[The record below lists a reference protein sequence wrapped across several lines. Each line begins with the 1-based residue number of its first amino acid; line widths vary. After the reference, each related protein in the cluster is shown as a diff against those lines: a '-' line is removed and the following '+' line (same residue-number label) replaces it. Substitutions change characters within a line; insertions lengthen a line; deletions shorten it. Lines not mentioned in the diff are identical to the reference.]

1 MAQQLRSK
9 EFRNYRPRC
18 RRKLR
23 LNRRFG
29 SIRYGTKCVG
39 PTSSKKRIGH
49 AVAMT
54 VPRAATG

>member
-9 EFRNYRPRC
+9 GSGSYRPRC

-23 LNRRFG
+23 LNQLFA

-39 PTSSKKRIGH
+39 PTSLKKHTGH

-54 VPRAATG
+54 GLRDATE